1 MGSRRLT
8 LTLAATLFLGLGL
21 APLVVMFASS
31 LTVDGMFGLDRYRDL
46 WASPRLPRLFGR
58 SVLLAGLATLGALGL
73 GVPLGLLLGKTDL
86 PGRRLFAAGFILPL
100 LLPPYFL
107 ALGWFALLGREGWLA
122 RLLPASVAGTLS
134 EWLFGL
140 PGCAVTLATV
150 FLPLIVL
157 LTATLLHSV
166 NPRLEEAARLYAA
179 WPKVLG
185 RITLPAIGPG
195 VLFGAVL
202 VFLLVL
208 GELTVPMFLRYDVYP
223 VEILTQF
230 AAFYDFD
237 AAIAAAAPLALVVG
251 LPLAAEWRSRR
262 FAAPDLRPAGTS
274 LSIRLGACK
283 WLWTVGVSSLLLML
297 VVLPL
302 GALLLQAAPADFG
315 DAWCRAGDALG
326 RSLLY
331 AALGASLLTAF
342 GFFLGLLWRERT
354 RGAGLTEFAALLL
367 LILPSS
373 VVGIGLIGL
382 WNQPATAGFY
392 ASPGLLLL
400 GYLIQYGALSGGIA
414 HSALARLPPS
424 LEQAAAVAGAG
435 WWRRILFIAL
445 PLSRRGLL
453 TAWLVAYL
461 FCLRDTGLALLV
473 YPPGGDTLPV
483 RIFTV
488 MANSPFGL
496 VAALCALL
504 VAAALPPLILT
515 GLGLRREAHSP

>member
-8 LTLAATLFLGLGL
+8 LSLTAALFLGLGL
-21 APLVVMFASS
+21 APLMVMFAPS
-31 LTVDGMFGLDRYRDL
+31 LTVDETFGLDRYRDL
-46 WASPRLPRLFGR
+46 WASPRLPQLFGR
-58 SVLLAGLATLGALGL
+58 SVLLAGLATLGTIGL
-73 GVPLGLLLGKTDL
+73 GVPIGLLLGKTDL
-86 PGRRLFAAGFILPL
+86 PGRRLLAAGFTLPL

-107 ALGWFALLGREGWLA
+107 ALGWFALLGRESWLA
-122 RLLPASVAGTLS
+122 RLLPESAIGTLS

-157 LTATLLHSV
+157 LTAMLLHSV
-166 NPRLEEAARLYAA
+166 NPRLEEAARLYAS
-179 WPKVLG
+179 WPTVLG

-237 AAIAAAAPLALVVG
+237 AATAAAAPLALVVG

-274 LSIRLGACK
+274 LSIRLGASQR
-283 WLWTVGVSSLLLML
+283 LWTAGVSGLLLVL
-297 VVLPL
+297 VVLPF
-302 GALLLQAAPADFG
+302 GALLLHASPADFG
-315 DAWCRAGDALG
+315 DAWRRAGDALG

-354 RGAGLTEFAALLL
+354 HGAGFTEFAALLL
-367 LILPSS
+367 LILPSP
-373 VVGIGLIGL
+373 VIGIGLIGL
-382 WNQPATAGFY
+382 WNRPATAGFY
-392 ASPGLLLL
+392 ASPGLLLM
-400 GYLIQYGALSGGIA
+400 GYLIQYAALAGGIA
-414 HSALARLPPS
+414 RSVLVRLPPS
-424 LEQAAAVAGAG
+424 LEQAAAVAGFG

-483 RIFTV
+483 RIFTL

-504 VAAALPPLILT
+504 MAAALPPLILI
-515 GLGLRREAHSP
+515 GLLPRGRERSP